1 MRETFI
7 NTPPKLTSSNEV
19 HLVDHTIVIPL
30 AVTNLLQDH
39 IQKREDDVKE
49 NEVLIASSESSDSS
63 FHNC

>member
-49 NEVLIASSESSDSS
+49 NEVLIAT
-63 FHNC
+63 